1 MYDMQAYSLELLE
14 KYRRIPT
21 TTISDALDVLNIR
34 GAIAGLKPIVDDVKI
49 VGPAFT
55 IKEIPRKTSISEFR
69 VTEALN
75 LAEPG
80 SVMVFDVEGYVEAST
95 WGGLASLSAKI
106 KGIEGVVV
114 NGAVRDIDEVK
125 RIKFPVFT
133 RAVTPIT
140 GKGRIATVSINTQIE
155 IDGVKINPG
164 DLLVGDENGVVV
176 IPCERVLEVLKI
188 SMEIEEKEEKIRML
202 IISGKTA
209 VEAEREL
216 KTKI

>member
-1 MYDMQAYSLELLE
+1 MRTYSLELLE

-21 TTISDALDVLNIR
+21 TTISDALDVLDIR
-34 GAIAGLKPIVDDVKI
+34 GAIACLKPIIDDVKI

-55 IKEIPRKTSISEFR
+55 VKEIPRRTSVSEFR

-80 SVMVFDVEGYVEAST
+80 SVMVFDVGGYVEAST

-114 NGAVRDIDEVK
+114 NGAVRDVDEVK

-164 DLLVGDENGVVV
+164 DLLVGDGNGVVV
-176 IPCERVLEVLKI
+176 IPCGRVLEVLKI
-188 SMEIEEKEEKIRML
+188 SMEIEEKEEKIKML
-202 IISGKTA
+202 IIGGKTA